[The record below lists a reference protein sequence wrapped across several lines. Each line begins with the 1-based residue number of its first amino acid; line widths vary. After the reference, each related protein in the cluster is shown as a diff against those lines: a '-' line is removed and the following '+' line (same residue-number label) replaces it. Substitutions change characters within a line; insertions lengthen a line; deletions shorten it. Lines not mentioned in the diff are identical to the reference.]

1 MKATFYS
8 LGKRLA
14 QVWLTA
20 GLPLFSLTAA
30 AVAGAATDARYVAYV
45 QAEYADAQNRFRIE
59 ADNPTNAESLA
70 CACYDAADLA
80 TNEDERADLA
90 RQGIAACR
98 QSIVLNPKYGPT
110 HYYLAMDMGQL
121 AKTEFLGA
129 LALVREME
137 REFKVAA
144 ALDPSF
150 DYAGPERNLGLLYL
164 EAPSIGSIGSRRKA
178 REFLEKADKLA
189 PDYPENIL
197 NLAEAYLKWEQ
208 AEKASGELLA
218 LKACWD
224 KARTRF
230 AGDAWVQ
237 SWDDWT
243 SRRTAAEKTLEKIM
257 VNKAAK

>member
-8 LGKRLA
+8 LGKGLA
-14 QVWLTA
+14 QGWLTA
-20 GLPLFSLTAA
+20 GLHFFFLTAA
-30 AVAGAATDARYVAYV
+30 AMAVEATDARYVAYV
-45 QAEYADAQNRFRIE
+45 QAEYSDAGNRFRVD
-59 ADNPTNAESLA
+59 ADNPTNAEHLA

-80 TNEDERADLA
+80 TNDDERADLA

-98 QSIVLNPKYGPT
+98 QSIVLNPRYAPT
-110 HYYLAMDMGQL
+110 HYYLAMDLGQL
-121 AKTEFLGA
+121 ARTELLGA
-129 LALVREME
+129 LILVREME

-178 REFLEKADKLA
+178 REFLEQACKLA

-197 NLAEAYLKWEQ
+197 NLAEAYIKWEEP
-208 AEKASGELLA
+208 EKASGQLLA
-218 LKACWD
+218 LNACWD
-224 KARTRF
+224 KARAQFT
-230 AGDAWVQ
+230 GDAWVQ

-243 SRRTAAEKTLEKIM
+243 TRRAAAEKAVEKFSFD
-257 VNKAAK
+257 KTAK